1 MRRAFTLVELLVVIA
16 IIGILV
22 GLLLPAVQAARE
34 AARRMSCQNNVKN
47 IVLSMHNYESAH
59 KTFPYGS
66 TARFGNALPNTNM
79 YSSAFAATLPF
90 IEQANLQNLI
100 DFRRP
105 WEQQT
110 AQVARTPIPIFF
122 CPSDTG
128 ENPGEDPA
136 FGALAGQ
143 LGLPIGGTFGATTY
157 ALSKGP
163 NFRWS
168 NRPRAHQQQGMFD
181 IGLGVKHGAISDG
194 TSNTICIGEAATGTN
209 WTVCEGQSCV
219 GPPATGPTGVVT
231 AFQAWLIPQPN
242 STTYKG
248 AGLPARTSMFASSA
262 DPINKKPVTE
272 TLVDDAGFT
281 HTNADGDST
290 SNFRS
295 NHTGGSNFGMADG
308 SVQFLSQNLDNITFQ
323 ALTTIRNGEVVSIEQ

>member
-1 MRRAFTLVELLVVIA
+1 MRRGFTLVELLVVIA

-59 KTFPYGS
+59 RTFPYGS
-66 TARFGNALPNTNM
+66 TARFGSALPNTNM

-100 DFRRP
+100 DFRYP

-110 AQVARTPIPIFF
+110 PQVARTPIPIFF
-122 CPSDTG
+122 CPSDAG
-128 ENPGEDPA
+128 ENPKHDAPFE
-136 FGALAGQ
+136 ALVGQ
-143 LGLPIGGTFGATTY
+143 LGLPIGGNFGAVSY

-168 NRPRAHQQQGMFD
+168 NRPRSHQHRGMFD
-181 IGLGVKHGAISDG
+181 IGMGTKHGAITDG
-194 TSNTICIGEAATGTN
+194 TSNTFCIGEAATGN
-209 WTVCEGQSCV
+209 PWNVCEGQGCTGAPV
-219 GPPATGPTGVVT
+219 MGPAGLVT

-248 AGLPARTSMFASSA
+248 AGLPARTSIFGTTA
-262 DPINKKPVTE
+262 DRMNKFPVTE

-281 HTNADGDST
+281 HANADADST

-295 NHTGGSNFGMADG
+295 NHTGGCNMGMVDG
-308 SVQFLSQNLDNITFQ
+308 SVQFVASTMDTVPYQ
-323 ALTTIRNGEVVSIEQ
+323 ALSTVQSGEVVSIEF

>member
-47 IVLSMHNYESAH
+47 IVLSMHNYETAH
-59 KTFPYGS
+59 KTFPFGS
-66 TARFGNALPNTNM
+66 TARFGSALPTTNM

-90 IEQANLQNLI
+90 IEQGNLQNLI
-100 DFRRP
+100 NFALP

-110 AQVARTPIPIFF
+110 PQVASTPVPIFF
-122 CPSDTG
+122 CPSDSG
-128 ENPGEDPA
+128 ENPAEDPA
-136 FGALAGQ
+136 FGALTQQ
-143 LGLPIGGTFGATTY
+143 LGLPIGGRFGATTY

-168 NRPRAHQQQGMFD
+168 NRPKSHMNRGMFD
-181 IGLGVKHGAISDG
+181 IGRGSKHGSLTDG
-194 TSNTICIGEAATGTN
+194 TSNTICIGEAATGPN
-209 WTVCEGQSCV
+209 WTVCEGQGCIDSPV
-219 GPPATGPTGVVT
+219 TGPTGLVA

-248 AGLPARTSMFASSA
+248 AGLPARTSIFATSA
-262 DPINKKPVTE
+262 DPLNKLPVTE

-281 HTNADGDST
+281 HANADADST

-308 SVQFLSQNLDNITFQ
+308 SVQFLAQGIDLPMFQ
-323 ALTTIRNGEVVSIEQ
+323 ALTTIQGGEVASIQQ